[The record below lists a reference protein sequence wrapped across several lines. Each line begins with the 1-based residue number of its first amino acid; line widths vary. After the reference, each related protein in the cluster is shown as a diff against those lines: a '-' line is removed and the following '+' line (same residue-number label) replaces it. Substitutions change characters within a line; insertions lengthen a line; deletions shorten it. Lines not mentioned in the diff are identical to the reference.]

1 MFAGK
6 GNAGLQR
13 KKFSAVILNGVK
25 DLTLADWSRR
35 LPCVG
40 WRLDCG
46 VPRFARDD
54 NAQGLG
60 VQFFYEH
67 RFCRSGTHGR
77 EHGAQIERSTI
88 SHHRCF

>member
-54 NAQGLG
+54 NAQ
-60 VQFFYEH
+60 
-67 RFCRSGTHGR
+67 
-77 EHGAQIERSTI
+77 
-88 SHHRCF
+88 